1 MERIESL
8 MQDDAGLMAYM
19 EFKRLRAENAD
30 LARQLAKAQAE
41 IERLR
46 AECDRF
52 CDCLMA
58 VSGTLELPHAD
69 DGPCD
74 DPRQYER
81 ELNGLDDMYRQ
92 TEAERVRHSTAR
104 FKAESELAALKAAM
118 VKPLEW
124 RQLRDNWFDAEA
136 IGERIEVYR
145 QTTHWVW
152 EYDDG
157 PSDSY
162 KTCDEAKAAAQA
174 HYAAR
179 ILSALTLPPE
189 KQEWK

>member
-1 MERIESL
+1 MTENLRGEIAFFRVEMDEDLVEDCIRREDYLNVYDRIT
-8 MQDDAGLMAYM
+8 
-19 EFKRLRAENAD
+19 
-30 LARQLAKAQAE
+30 RQLAEAQA
-41 IERLR
+41 
-46 AECDRF
+46 
-52 CDCLMA
+52 
-58 VSGTLELPHAD
+58 
-69 DGPCD
+69 
-74 DPRQYER
+74 
-81 ELNGLDDMYRQ
+81 
-92 TEAERVRHSTAR
+92 
-104 FKAESELAALKAAM
+104 ELAALKAAM

-124 RQLRDNWFDAEA
+124 RQLRDHWFDAEA

-179 ILSALTLPPE
+179 ILSALNIAPQE
-189 KQEWK
+189 QENKQ